1 MTAVPGTG
9 GGLAASVDLRRGRLH
24 LDVDLEVAPG
34 RTVAVVGPNG
44 AGKSTLLRALAG
56 LQPLDRGRVVLDGR
70 VLDDTA
76 TGEHMPAEDRPVAVV
91 FQDDL
96 LFPHLSALDNVAFGL
111 RSRRVGPRRGRNRG
125 PSKADA
131 NRAAAGWLDRLGLAD
146 HARSRPS
153 QLSGGQAR
161 RVALARA
168 LATEPRLLLL
178 DEPLAA
184 LDASSRLETRRE
196 LRRVLESYDGVRV
209 LVTHDPLEAAG
220 LAERLVVVED
230 GRVVQ
235 EGTPADISARPR
247 SRYVADLVGVNLLRG
262 TADGDRIDLPGG
274 AVLVAAGPTAPGAGR
289 GDVLAVIHPRAVAL
303 HRRPPDGTPRNV
315 WPGVARSV
323 DREGDRVRVVVAG
336 PVPIVA
342 EVTPAAVDDLHL
354 AEGGDVWV
362 SVKATEVGVYP
373 A

>member
-1 MTAVPGTG
+1 MT
-9 GGLAASVDLRRGRLH
+9 GLVASVDVRLGRLH
-24 LDVDLEVAPG
+24 LDVDLEVGPG

-56 LQPLDRGRVVLDGR
+56 IERLEKGRVVLDGR

-76 TGEHMPAEDRPVAVV
+76 TGEHVPAEERPVAIV
-91 FQDDL
+91 FQDSL

-111 RSRRVGPRRGRNRG
+111 RSRGTAR
-125 PSKADA
+125 ADA
-131 NRAAAGWLDRLGLAD
+131 DRSAAGWLERLGLAG

-168 LATEPRLLLL
+168 LATDPRLLLL

-184 LDASSRLETRRE
+184 LDASARQETRRE
-196 LRRVLESYDGVRV
+196 LRRQLDSYDGVRV

-220 LAERLVVVED
+220 LAERLVVIED

-235 EGTPADISARPR
+235 AGTPAEISARPR

-262 TADGDRIDLPGG
+262 TGAGDRVELPGG
-274 AVLVAAGPTAPGAGR
+274 AVLVAPGAGL
-289 GDVLAVIHPRAVAL
+289 GEVLAVVHPRAVAL

-315 WPGVARSV
+315 WPGVAHSV
-323 DREGDRVRVVVAG
+323 DREGDRVRVAIAG

-342 EVTPAAVDDLHL
+342 EVTSAAVDELRL

-362 SVKATEVGVYP
+362 SVKATEVTVYP

>member
-1 MTAVPGTG
+1 MSEGA
-9 GGLAASVDLRRGRLH
+9 GLVASVEVRLGRLH
-24 LDVDLEVAPG
+24 LDVDLEVGPG
-34 RTVAVVGPNG
+34 QTIAVVGPNG

-56 LQPLDRGRVVLDGR
+56 IEVLRGGRVVLDGR
-70 VLDDTA
+70 VLDDVGA
-76 TGEHMPAEDRPVAVV
+76 GEHVPAEARAVAVL

-111 RSRRVGPRRGRNRG
+111 RCRGA
-125 PSKADA
+125 PKADA

-146 HARSRPS
+146 HARSKPA

-168 LATEPRLLLL
+168 LVTKPRLLLL

-184 LDASSRLETRRE
+184 LDASTRLETRRE
-196 LRRVLESYDGVRV
+196 LRRLLESYDGMRV
-209 LVTHDPLEAAG
+209 LVTHDPVEAAS

-230 GRVVQ
+230 GEVVQ
-235 EGTPADISARPR
+235 TGTPAEISARPR

-262 TADGDRIDLPGG
+262 TAAGDRVDLPGG
-274 AVLVAAGPTAPGAGR
+274 AVLVAPGAGR
-289 GDVLAVIHPRAVAL
+289 GEVLAVVHPRAVAL

-323 DREGDRVRVVVAG
+323 DREGDRVRVVVGG

-342 EVTPAAVDDLHL
+342 EVTTAAVDELRL

-362 SVKATEVGVYP
+362 SVKATEVTVYP

>member
-1 MTAVPGTG
+1 MTAN
-9 GGLAASVDLRRGRLH
+9 GLVAAVEVRLGPLH
-24 LDVDLEVAPG
+24 LAVELDVGPG

-56 LQPLDRGRVVLDGR
+56 IQSLAGGRVVLDGR
-70 VLDDTA
+70 VLDDVA
-76 TGEHMPAEDRPVAVV
+76 SGEHVPAEDRSVAVV
-91 FQDDL
+91 FQDHL
-96 LFPHLSALDNVAFGL
+96 LFAHLSALDNIAFGL
-111 RSRRVGPRRGRNRG
+111 RSRGAA
-125 PSKADA
+125 KAAA
-131 NRAAAGWLDRLGLAD
+131 NRSAAGWLERLGLAD
-146 HARSRPS
+146 HAGARPA
-153 QLSGGQAR
+153 QLSGGQAQ

-184 LDASSRLETRRE
+184 LDASTRPETRRE
-196 LRRVLESYDGVRV
+196 LRRVLESYDGARV
-209 LVTHDPLEAAG
+209 LVTHDPLEAGA
-220 LAERLVVVED
+220 LAERLVVVEE

-235 EGTPADISARPR
+235 TGTPAEISARPR

-262 TADGDRIDLPGG
+262 TGADDHVDLPGG
-274 AVLVAAGPTAPGAGR
+274 AVLVAPGAGR
-289 GDVLAVIHPRAVAL
+289 GDVLAVVHPRAVAL

-315 WPGVARSV
+315 WPGVARSL
-323 DREGDRVRVVVAG
+323 DREGDRVRVVVNG

-342 EVTPAAVDDLHL
+342 EVTPAAVDELRL

-362 SVKATEVGVYP
+362 SVKATEVVVYP